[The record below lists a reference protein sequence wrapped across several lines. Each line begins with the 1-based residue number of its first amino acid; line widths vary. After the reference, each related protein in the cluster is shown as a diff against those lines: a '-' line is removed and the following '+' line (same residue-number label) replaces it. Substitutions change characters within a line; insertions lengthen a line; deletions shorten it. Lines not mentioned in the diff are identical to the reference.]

1 MLELKDFLI
10 EKPVTLIYWD
20 LDESHQL
27 ILPFFQKETE
37 VKVLENFEDLWD
49 WNKAVTVKYLILG
62 IKEKEQ
68 LEKIKKS
75 LGTLPIDQ
83 RRKLFIIFISPHLES
98 LNGVQAFLY
107 EANLVVNPKDLE
119 NLDKI
124 LNKSRIYWEALYKPF
139 NKALEKMWED

>member
-1 MLELKDFLI
+1 
-10 EKPVTLIYWD
+10 
-20 LDESHQL
+20 
-27 ILPFFQKETE
+27 
-37 VKVLENFEDLWD
+37 NFEYLLYL
-49 WNKAVTVKYLILG
+49 NNSVTVKYLILC